1 MSEPEPPRD
10 PRMLHTR
17 PGPRLL
23 ALAGVALVF
32 IFYRPGA
39 EASLLHSI
47 LLPLIGLMSAWYL
60 TGSVVA
66 IAFAVMLLAAAH
78 SDRDSNAIAEAF
90 IYPGLALLAGTVLV
104 ITLFWRFTAAMRQRR
119 AERRE
124 EQQQDDT

>member
-1 MSEPEPPRD
+1 MSEPSRD

-39 EASLLHSI
+39 DPGLLQSVM
-47 LLPLIGLMSAWYL
+47 LPLIALLSAWYL

-66 IAFAVMLLAAAH
+66 IAFGVMLLAAAH
-78 SDRDSNAIAEAF
+78 SDRDSAAMAEAV
-90 IYPGLALLAGTVLV
+90 IYPGLALLAGAVLV
-104 ITLFWRFTAAMRQRR
+104 IALLWRFNAAMQRRR
-119 AERRE
+119 AERRR
-124 EQQQDDT
+124 EQEDT

>member
-32 IFYRPGA
+32 VFYRPGA
-39 EASLLHSI
+39 DASLLQSI
-47 LLPLIGLMSAWYL
+47 VLPLVGLLSAYYL

-66 IAFAVMLLAAAH
+66 IALGVMLIAAAH
-78 SDRDSNAIAEAF
+78 SDRDSSALSEAV
-90 IYPGLALLAGTVLV
+90 IYPGLALLAGVLLLIV
-104 ITLFWRFTAAMRQRR
+104 LGWRFAAAMRQRR
-119 AERRE
+119 AERRRR
-124 EQQQDDT
+124 QGDDA

>member
-1 MSEPEPPRD
+1 MPESEPPRD

-39 EASLLHSI
+39 DAGLLQSI
-47 LLPLIGLMSAWYL
+47 LLPLIGLMAAWYL
-60 TGSVVA
+60 TGSIVA

-78 SDRDSNAIAEAF
+78 SDRDSGMLSESV
-90 IYPGLALLAGTVLV
+90 IYPGLALLAATVLL
-104 ITLFWRFTAAMRQRR
+104 IALIWRFTSAMRQRR
-119 AERRE
+119 AERGG
-124 EQQQDDT
+124 QQRSDT

>member
-1 MSEPEPPRD
+1 MTEPEPPRD

-39 EASLLHSI
+39 DASLLQNI
-47 LLPLIGLMSAWYL
+47 LLPLIGFLSAFYL

-66 IAFAVMLLAAAH
+66 IALGVMLLAAAH
-78 SDRDSNAIAEAF
+78 SDRDSGAIAEAVV
-90 IYPGLALLAGTVLV
+90 YPGLAMLAGALLV
-104 ITLFWRFTAAMRQRR
+104 IVLAWRFTTAMRKRR
-119 AERRE
+119 AERRR
-124 EQQQDDT
+124 QQRDDA

>member
-1 MSEPEPPRD
+1 MSEPETPRD

-39 EASLLHSI
+39 DASLLQSI
-47 LLPLIGLMSAWYL
+47 VLPLIGLLSAYYL

-66 IAFAVMLLAAAH
+66 IALGVMLIAAAH
-78 SDRDSNAIAEAF
+78 SDRDSGALSEAV
-90 IYPGLALLAGTVLV
+90 IYPSLALLAGCVLIIV
-104 ITLFWRFTAAMRQRR
+104 LGWRFTAAMRERR
-119 AERRE
+119 AERRR
-124 EQQQDDT
+124 QQGDDA

>member
-39 EASLLHSI
+39 DTGLLQNI
-47 LLPLIGLMSAWYL
+47 LLPLIGFISAFYL

-66 IAFAVMLLAAAH
+66 IAIGVMLLAAAH
-78 SDRDSNAIAEAF
+78 SDRESSAFAEAVV
-90 IYPGLALLAGTVLV
+90 YPGLAMLAGILLVVVL
-104 ITLFWRFTAAMRQRR
+104 TWRFTAAIRQRR
-119 AERRE
+119 AERRK
-124 EQQQDDT
+124 QRQDDA